1 LLGCVRAFDLQVLIG
16 RQPCLRSR
24 RANFEPATIG
34 IQGCRSRAAQPANR
48 ADPRLLCQTRPS
60 SQCRVPHPR
69 RQPSWRSAWK
79 KGTIES
85 LPREYRSFAHEALS
99 VSWTPATVTS
109 PAASDIST
117 SRELTRFSGS
127 QRNDNRPCFARG
139 NRQTY
144 LRENSVAQG
153 GWRSAS
159 ILNARP
165 IMLAPIMQR
174 VPATILLGRGN
185 SGERIPWRFP
195 TAFAPT

>member
-1 LLGCVRAFDLQVLIG
+1 MLGCVRAFDLQVLIG

-48 ADPRLLCQTRPS
+48 ADPQLLCQTRPS

-109 PAASDIST
+109 KTRSIIIPLTCPRNVLALCL
-117 SRELTRFSGS
+117 SRCPKR
-127 QRNDNRPCFARG
+127 RV
-139 NRQTY
+139 TY

-174 VPATILLGRGN
+174 VPATILLGREN
-185 SGERIPWRFP
+185 SRERIPWRFP